1 MSVLHAD
8 GLAGTRR
15 PKRERVEVR
24 ISQDEKALLQ
34 QAALLEGRTLSDFLV
49 SSAHRAA
56 TEAIREHQ
64 VISLS
69 VSESRRF
76 ADALLILNPPEPSD
90 YMLEAF
96 RRYRRLVSQA

>member
-76 ADALLILNPPEPSD
+76 ADALLNPPEPSD